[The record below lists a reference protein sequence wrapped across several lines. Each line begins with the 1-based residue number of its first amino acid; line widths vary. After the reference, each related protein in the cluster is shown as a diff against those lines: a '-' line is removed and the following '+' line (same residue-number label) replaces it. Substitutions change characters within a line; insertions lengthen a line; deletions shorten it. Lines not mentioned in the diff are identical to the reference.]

1 MNLELQ
7 MILMAFTL
15 KLIDNALSTAK
26 TIYLHKEKYTLGAAL
41 NSASTFFYLV
51 TIVQVVKSNDMF
63 SIIAMCIATFIGTL
77 LPGLIM
83 KKSER
88 DKLFIYDIT
97 ASDLDEGKEFADLI
111 RNNNIAIKTYI
122 SYDCDVAKVLS
133 CKVFCPTK
141 NESKIV
147 DQFLED
153 TGFKYNKYAPLD
165 YNN

>member
-1 MNLELQ
+1 MKLELQ
-7 MILMAFTL
+7 MILMAFIL

-26 TIYLHKEKYTLGAAL
+26 TIYLHKERYVLGATL

-51 TIVQVVKSNDMF
+51 AIVQVAKSNDMF

-97 ASDLDEGKEFADLI
+97 TDDLDRGKSFADLI
-111 RNNNIAIKTYI
+111 RENNIAITTHV
-122 SYDCDVAKVLS
+122 SYDSEMDKVLS
-133 CKVFCPTK
+133 CKVYCPTK
-141 NESKIV
+141 IESRLV
-147 DQFLED
+147 DDLLEP
-153 TGFKYNKYAPLD
+153 TGFKYNKYIPLD